1 MRRLRH
7 PTFLAILL
15 AACTGG
21 EIVPGVR
28 DSTFVATMAD
38 LRRTEATATDS
49 AALAAGRRRIL
60 QQRGLTPAQLE
71 AAARKLGDDP
81 NRALAIWQAIERRAI
96 EPDTARTGTPSDTA
110 RRR

>member
-15 AACTGG
+15 AACTRG

-38 LRRTEATATDS
+38 LRRAEATTRDTI
-49 AALAAGRRRIL
+49 ALAASRRRIL
-60 QQRGLTPAQLE
+60 QQRGLTADQLE

-81 NRALAIWQAIERRAI
+81 DRALEIWQAIDRRAVNM
-96 EPDTARTGTPSDTA
+96 PADTTRK
-110 RRR
+110 R